1 MTAIGQTISV
11 LSLIA
16 VLAVATL
23 WALGKLSLRAA
34 WLAAIGTNIVGL
46 IGSRLAG
53 STAGMTLHLIAIAC
67 FIGALAAHRMRTS

>member
-1 MTAIGQTISV
+1 MTTIGQTLNILSV
-11 LSLIA
+11 TA
-16 VLAVATL
+16 FLAAAAL

-53 STAGMTLHLIAIAC
+53 STAGMTLHLIAIVC
-67 FIGALAAHRMRTS
+67 FIAALAAHRMRTP